1 MLKNESIAIRTDQ
14 ILTTESDVRFLIF
27 ESIMDNKRA
36 KFSEV
41 FYDSGKV
48 IYKRR
53 ELEYTKQLQISSNLS
68 MGICEGKKYFA
79 HDQRID
85 RDCYFGY
92 IMDIPKVA
100 SSIMC
105 RTVVY
110 DRSNVRLQTRTIKN
124 IETVEVVQDTSDTYL
139 IVSDEKTYIV
149 KYLRAKNVVLAISD
163 YGVIPTVGKRC
174 SISTLEFL
182 EKIPIEMYKLTSKLL
197 KVEEANEVYICETE
211 KTIYI
216 ILKDRKNDIF
226 GICRNLPCI
235 DQKMLCSSI
244 EFKGIKPYL
253 TKFVTGIVT
262 SITKFGHILIVQ
274 TNTNTYYMEAGLV
287 A

>member
-100 SSIMC
+100 SDIMC

-124 IETVEVVQDTSDTYL
+124 IESVQVVEDTSDTYY
-139 IVSDEKTYIV
+139 IFADNKTYVV
-149 KYLRAKNVVLAISD
+149 KYLRAKNVVLAIAD
-163 YGVIPTVGKRC
+163 YGIIPTVGKRC
-174 SISTLEFL
+174 SISKLDFVGKNPL
-182 EKIPIEMYKLTSKLL
+182 EMYKLTSKLL
-197 KVEEANEVYICETE
+197 KVKEKEGVYICETE
-211 KTIYI
+211 KTRYI
-216 ILKDRKNDIF
+216 ILKDRIDDIF
-226 GICRNLPCI
+226 GICSNVPCL
-235 DQKMLCSSI
+235 DQKMFCSSV
-244 EFKGIKPYL
+244 EFNGIKPYL

-262 SITKFGHILIVQ
+262 NFTKVGHIFVVK
-274 TNTNTYYMEAGLV
+274 TNSSTYYMETCLIA
-287 A
+287 